1 MEERTDMQDAQ
12 HDRLVGCFEQ
22 VFPNLSRSTI
32 PTCTHS
38 TVAAWDSIA
47 QITLMSVIG
56 EAFGIEIDFEEFE
69 DATSF
74 AAILEILR
82 ARTGNG

>member
-1 MEERTDMQDAQ
+1 MQDARREQ
-12 HDRLVGCFEQ
+12 LVGCFEQ

-32 PTCTHS
+32 PTCTQS
-38 TVAAWDSIA
+38 TVAVWDSIA
-47 QITLMSVIG
+47 HVTLMSLIG
-56 EAFGIEIDFEEFE
+56 EEFGIEIDFEEFE

-74 AAILEILR
+74 AAVLDMVR